1 MSFFL
6 SDEPP
11 VCIAYELLT
20 VEHILRLLCSDL
32 IKDREQHF
40 SVRSLRMLCK
50 DVSFGCVFDY
60 LKIST
65 LFGQFEFFVTFVI
78 RYFLPAFSLFLGLF
92 CWFVCFCFVFNLM
105 MCLF

>member
-11 VCIAYELLT
+11 VCITYELLT

-40 SVRSLRMLCK
+40 SVRSLSSTTLCK
-50 DVSFGCVFDY
+50 DVSFDCVFDY

-78 RYFLPAFSLFLGLF
+78 RYFLPVFSLFL
-92 CWFVCFCFVFNLM
+92 FVLFVFV
-105 MCLF
+105 LFLT